1 MHGRIIM
8 LAMAAVATTVAC
20 NKSASSTGDTGMVA
34 APESAPAAIDRHAD
48 EAAIVAAD
56 SAWLRHVMA
65 KNVDSLMTY
74 YTPDA
79 VSFGFGSAPASGTD
93 QLRAS
98 YTEMV
103 KATMNDPKLLSN
115 TVKISDDGKMAY
127 DYGTYSMT
135 VTPPGGKPTKET
147 GGYLNVWR
155 KVDGQWK
162 LAAEMSTPVPAP
174 KS

>member
-1 MHGRIIM
+1 M
-8 LAMAAVATTVAC
+8 LLAVAAVATTAC
-20 NKSASSTGDTGMVA
+20 SKGTSYTADTGMA
-34 APESAPAAIDRHAD
+34 ATPAPVDTKAD
-48 EAAIVAAD
+48 ASAIVAAD
-56 SAWLRHVMA
+56 SAWLRNVMA

-79 VSFGFGSAPASGTD
+79 VSFGFGSAPATGTD

-103 KATMNDPKLLSN
+103 KSTISEPKLLSN
-115 TVKISDDGKMAY
+115 TVKFSDDGKMAY

-135 VTPPGGKPTKET
+135 VAPPGGKPAKET

-162 LAAEMSTPVPAP
+162 MVIEMSTPIAAP

>member
-1 MHGRIIM
+1 
-8 LAMAAVATTVAC
+8 
-20 NKSASSTGDTGMVA
+20 
-34 APESAPAAIDRHAD
+34 
-48 EAAIVAAD
+48 
-56 SAWLRHVMA
+56 MA
-65 KNVDSLMTY
+65 KNVDSVMIW

-79 VSFGFGSAPASGTD
+79 VSFGFGSAPATGTD

-103 KATMNDPKLLSN
+103 KSTISEPKLLSN
-115 TVKISDDGKMAY
+115 TVKFSDDGKMAY

-135 VTPPGGKPTKET
+135 VAPPGGKPAKET

-162 LAAEMSTPVPAP
+162 MVIEMSTPIAAP